1 MTKEVQIIV
10 EKDYSSYVPLIEVIR
25 TCQLDENGEAIYG
38 VGDPCLIKAIVTSK
52 SSLNDRMK
60 KELIMHVKSMYFRK
74 TQGCKFDVDLTLAE
88 K

>member
-10 EKDYSSYVPLIEVIR
+10 EKDYSAFIPVIEVIR
-25 TCQLDENGEAIYG
+25 TCHLDDHENIIYG
-38 VGDPCLIKAIVTSK
+38 IGDPCLIKAIVISRNCYNKRTK
-52 SSLNDRMK
+52 N
-60 KELIMHVKSMYFRK
+60 ELIMHVKSMYFRK